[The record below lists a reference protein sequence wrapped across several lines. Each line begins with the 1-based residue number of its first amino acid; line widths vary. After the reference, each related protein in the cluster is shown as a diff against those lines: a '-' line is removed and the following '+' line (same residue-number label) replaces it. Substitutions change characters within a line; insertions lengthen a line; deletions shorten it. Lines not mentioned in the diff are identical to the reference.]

1 MRINNYTDY
10 KVKRNVR
17 YSVRVGFDEFKEHK
31 FDEIIDKVNGYEL
44 LELLLQGVSQYT
56 FMSIE
61 VKGNKIF
68 LELFNLS
75 TCEDSSLEF
84 EITELRGKGNGSNE

>member
-1 MRINNYTDY
+1 MKIKNYTDY
-10 KVKRNVR
+10 KVGLKTRGSRRIDSYNFEE
-17 YSVRVGFDEFKEHK
+17 YEHERVIEK
-31 FDEIIDKVNGYEL
+31 ITGYEL
-44 LELLLQGVSQYT
+44 LKLLTQYVNQDS

-61 VKGNKIF
+61 VKGNKVF